1 MAIQLSLSADQ
12 AALLLPIL
20 QQITEK
26 GGPAAGQAIGASDS
40 SQSMVLNTDS
50 ARVHATFGMPY
61 TPETVS
67 STDLE
72 SDSASSSGSKF
83 KLEELLV
90 RKGKNM
96 KSSDAQ
102 NFLLVS
108 IKAAAAYSYCCD
120 HTAYG

>member
-1 MAIQLSLSADQ
+1 M
-12 AALLLPIL
+12 
-20 QQITEK
+20 
-26 GGPAAGQAIGASDS
+26 
-40 SQSMVLNTDS
+40 NTDS
-50 ARVHATFGMPY
+50 AREHATFGVPY
-61 TPETVS
+61 TPETAS

-72 SDSASSSGSKF
+72 SDSASSSSGSKF

-90 RKGKNM
+90 SKEKNM

-120 HTAYG
+120 HMAYG